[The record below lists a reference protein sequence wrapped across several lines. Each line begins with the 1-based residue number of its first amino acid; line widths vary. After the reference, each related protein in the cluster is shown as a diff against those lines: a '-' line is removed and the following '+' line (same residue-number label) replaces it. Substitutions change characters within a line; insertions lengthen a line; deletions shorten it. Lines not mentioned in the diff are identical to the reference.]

1 MTTSSSA
8 AVVQLLRRLEAQ
20 NVWRA
25 TGGGAATLSGGQGLF
40 GQQLQSNC
48 QQFLSNEFHTG
59 TPDIVDGQY
68 MPNFGG
74 MMDGAGLY
82 ATQQQVNGQ
91 PHGLTRA
98 SSRSA
103 LHTQQQQH
111 RPELMQPAYGSSY
124 ATVASPAH
132 GMSAAHQT
140 SPPPVQG
147 EWYDDPSITVADAL
161 RILVERIRESGP
173 VKQRHLQQLYQKC
186 STKEELEKALGLT
199 RLNYLARGELQQHD
213 PFSHRTS
220 SILLQQAMKLE
231 APDIAKRALLQSTEF
246 GFSPANTRLYNH
258 LLIYHSKQKDL
269 RSMLEMYELMKSAGP
284 RPDSETCF
292 ILVKGSVDCDRVDI
306 ARAIVK
312 EFDAAGARV
321 RDGVR
326 LYIEQHSA

>member
-1 MTTSSSA
+1 MTASSSA

-48 QQFLSNEFHTG
+48 QHLIANEFHTG

-68 MPNFGG
+68 APYFGG
-74 MMDGAGLY
+74 LMDGTPAQHQH
-82 ATQQQVNGQ
+82 QQANGQ
-91 PHGLTRA
+91 PHGLTRV

-103 LHTQQQQH
+103 LQQQH
-111 RPELMQPAYGSSY
+111 RPELMQAAYGSSY
-124 ATVASPAH
+124 ATVANPAH
-132 GMSAAHQT
+132 GTGAAQHT
-140 SPPPVQG
+140 APPPVQG
-147 EWYDDPSITVADAL
+147 EWYDDASITVADAL

-186 STKEELEKALGLT
+186 SSKEELEKALGLT

-231 APDIAKRALLQSTEF
+231 APEIAKRALLQSTEF

-284 RPDSETCF
+284 QPDSETCF
-292 ILVKGSVDCDRVDI
+292 ILVKGSVDCNRVDI

>member
-8 AVVQLLRRLEAQ
+8 AVVQLLRRWREE

-82 ATQQQVNGQ
+82 ATQQQ
-91 PHGLTRA
+91 
-98 SSRSA
+98 
-103 LHTQQQQH
+103 
-111 RPELMQPAYGSSY
+111 
-124 ATVASPAH
+124 
-132 GMSAAHQT
+132 
-140 SPPPVQG
+140 
-147 EWYDDPSITVADAL
+147 
-161 RILVERIRESGP
+161 RIGP